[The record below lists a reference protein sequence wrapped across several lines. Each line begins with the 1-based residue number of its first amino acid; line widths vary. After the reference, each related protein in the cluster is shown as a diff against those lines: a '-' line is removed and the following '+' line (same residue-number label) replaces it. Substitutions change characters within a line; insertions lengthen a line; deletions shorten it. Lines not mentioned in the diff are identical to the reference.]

1 MSATECPG
9 MSLTTRLTL
18 LWSLLAAA
26 LVGLFGFLN
35 YRGSREHVLTTWR
48 ETLEHDATTTIL
60 RVQSAAQEAA
70 RDALY
75 LASTPGVREYA
86 LAGEGTERQ
95 EQWRRITEDEFRA
108 LMAGKPT
115 YFQVRLLSATAD
127 GPELIRLDHLHGT
140 IETIP
145 AENLQAK
152 GDRDYF
158 QAGRQLAP
166 GAVYVSDLTL
176 NQDFGRVTEPHT
188 PTVRT
193 VASVRTADGQLFGM
207 VVINVDLGGLVATL
221 PAQAS
226 PGVSLQLGNEADD
239 YVIHPDSSRTFGRD
253 LGRPARFAMGA
264 GPSMVETA
272 ELAVERTF
280 PALPGSSRLWKVR
293 LTARESEFLR
303 GLAAARNRA
312 LALTGLAAI
321 GGAGVVLLAGR
332 SLARRLQ
339 HVSDAMAHYESG
351 QEIPAG
357 PAPGPRDEIGQLAE
371 KFRGLAAKV
380 RDDVAALE
388 AARHEAEAAARARD
402 DFLAMM
408 SHEIRTPMNAVTGLL
423 RVLERNRPAPHQEP
437 VLASL
442 RSASRQLLAL
452 LDEALDHS
460 KIKAGRVT
468 FQAIDFSLHELLRD
482 SALTHRPLA
491 AQKGLVFELTV
502 ADRLPDR
509 LRGDAVRLGQVLNN
523 LLGNAVKFTDHG
535 SVRLEARLAQPDA
548 DTADTAPTTTDAD
561 TPAVPV
567 WIEFIVSD
575 TGIGI
580 AEEDVGRIFAP
591 FDQAHGDIGRRF
603 GGTGLGLSIVRS
615 LVELQGGTLS
625 VASQPG
631 RGSCFRACLPFQAAP
646 AAGPFLEA
654 SHDPPANFQNL
665 HFLYVEDVA
674 SNREVMA
681 ATLAGTGARLE
692 CAETGAAAL
701 ATMDRCGSF
710 DLVLVDLQLPDMNGL
725 ELARRLH
732 ARHPHQRLVAVTAQV
747 SAETRADCLAAGL
760 LGVVTK
766 PYTPASLFSE
776 MARWLP
782 APPPTDPHVATT
794 TPDPDAP
801 DAPVLSP
808 SPRPPAAS
816 MPPAAAPAATPA
828 AKAASPPP
836 SPAAA
841 LHVLFPNEPARVQR
855 LLHTLAEEF
864 AQHTTTFHQ
873 AAADGNLDAL
883 RALRHKLHSAL
894 TQLRLEALRHAF
906 DAFLEA
912 PDQETARALTAH
924 ELDRAAASLRQ
935 AAAREN
941 PSDHLPP
948 PQSEKLNY

>member
-1 MSATECPG
+1 

-75 LASTPGVREYA
+75 LASTPSVREYA

-95 EQWRRITEDEFRA
+95 EQWRRITVDEFRA

-193 VASVRTADGQLFGM
+193 VASVRTADGHLFGM

-226 PGVSLQLGNEADD
+226 PGVSLQLGNEAGD

-253 LGRPARFAMGA
+253 LGHPARFAMGA

-357 PAPGPRDEIGQLAE
+357 PAPSPRDEIGQLAE
-371 KFRGLAAKV
+371 KFRGLTAKV

-468 FQAIDFSLHELLRD
+468 FQAIDFSLYELLRD

-502 ADRLPDR
+502 ADSLPDR

-535 SVRLEARLAQPDA
+535 SVRLEAHLTQPNANANANAADA
-548 DTADTAPTTTDAD
+548 DVD
-561 TPAVPV
+561 TPTVPV
-567 WIEFIVSD
+567 WIEFKVSD

-580 AEEDVGRIFAP
+580 AEDDVGRIFAP

-646 AAGPFLEA
+646 AAGPFPEA
-654 SHDPPANFQNL
+654 SHEPLANFQNL

-692 CAETGAAAL
+692 CAETGAEAL
-701 ATMDRCGSF
+701 ATMDCRGSF

-725 ELARRLH
+725 ELARLLH
-732 ARHPHQRLVAVTAQV
+732 ARHPRQRLVAVTAQV

-782 APPPTDPHVATT
+782 APPPANPNVATT
-794 TPDPDAP
+794 TTNPEIPV
-801 DAPVLSP
+801 APVLSP
-808 SPRPPAAS
+808 SPRLPATSVPPT
-816 MPPAAAPAATPA
+816 ATPA
-828 AKAASPPP
+828 SAPDSPPP

-894 TQLRLEALRHAF
+894 TQLRLEALRHAY
-906 DAFLEA
+906 DTFLKA
-912 PDQETARALTAH
+912 PDQETARALTAR

-935 AAAREN
+935 AAGAHHDEPR
-941 PSDHLPP
+941 PLPP
-948 PQSEKLNY
+948 RL

>member
-1 MSATECPG
+1 

-193 VASVRTADGQLFGM
+193 VASVRTADGYLFGM

-221 PAQAS
+221 PDQAS
-226 PGVSLQLGNEADD
+226 PGVSLQLGNEAGD

-264 GPSMVETA
+264 GPSMAETA

-351 QEIPAG
+351 QEIPTD
-357 PAPGPRDEIGQLAE
+357 PTPGPRDEIGRLAE

-491 AQKGLVFELTV
+491 AQKGLAFELTV
-502 ADRLPDR
+502 ADNLPDS

-535 SVRLEARLAQPDA
+535 SVRLEARLAQPDGQPDANTDANTDAA
-548 DTADTAPTTTDAD
+548 DTAAD
-561 TPAVPV
+561 TLAVPA

-625 VASQPG
+625 MVSQPG
-631 RGSCFRACLPFQAAP
+631 QGSCFRACLPFQAAP

-681 ATLAGTGARLE
+681 ATLSATGARLE

-732 ARHPHQRLVAVTAQV
+732 ARHPRQRLVAVTAQV

-776 MARWLP
+776 MVRWLP
-782 APPPTDPHVATT
+782 APPPVDPHVATT
-794 TPDPDAP
+794 TPDPDVP
-801 DAPVLSP
+801 VAPVLSP
-808 SPRPPAAS
+808 SPRRPATS

-828 AKAASPPP
+828 ATPP
-836 SPAAA
+836 STPPCPAAA
-841 LHVLFPNEPARVQR
+841 LHVLFPDEPARVQR
-855 LLHTLAEEF
+855 LLHTLTEEF

-873 AAADGNLDAL
+873 AAADNNLDAL

-906 DAFLEA
+906 DAFLET
-912 PDQETARALTAH
+912 PDQEAARTLTAR

-935 AAAREN
+935 AAARHNE
-941 PSDHLPP
+941 PEPLPP
-948 PQSEKLNY
+948 PL

>member
-1 MSATECPG
+1 
-9 MSLTTRLTL
+9 
-18 LWSLLAAA
+18 
-26 LVGLFGFLN
+26 
-35 YRGSREHVLTTWR
+35 
-48 ETLEHDATTTIL
+48 
-60 RVQSAAQEAA
+60 
-70 RDALY
+70 
-75 LASTPGVREYA
+75 
-86 LAGEGTERQ
+86 
-95 EQWRRITEDEFRA
+95 
-108 LMAGKPT
+108 
-115 YFQVRLLSATAD
+115 
-127 GPELIRLDHLHGT
+127 
-140 IETIP
+140 
-145 AENLQAK
+145 
-152 GDRDYF
+152 
-158 QAGRQLAP
+158 
-166 GAVYVSDLTL
+166 
-176 NQDFGRVTEPHT
+176 
-188 PTVRT
+188 
-193 VASVRTADGQLFGM
+193 
-207 VVINVDLGGLVATL
+207 
-221 PAQAS
+221 
-226 PGVSLQLGNEADD
+226 
-239 YVIHPDSSRTFGRD
+239 
-253 LGRPARFAMGA
+253 MGA
-264 GPSMVETA
+264 GPSMAETA

-351 QEIPAG
+351 QEIPTG
-357 PAPGPRDEIGQLAE
+357 PTPGPRDEIGRLAE

-380 RDDVAALE
+380 RDDVTALE

-491 AQKGLVFELTV
+491 AQKGLAFELTV
-502 ADRLPDR
+502 ADSLPDR

-535 SVRLEARLAQPDA
+535 SVRLEARLATEGILGTTEGTPGVPGTPDA
-548 DTADTAPTTTDAD
+548 ST
-561 TPAVPV
+561 

-580 AEEDVGRIFAP
+580 AEADVGRIFAP

-625 VASQPG
+625 MVSQPG
-631 RGSCFRACLPFQAAP
+631 QGSCFRACLPFQAAP

-732 ARHPHQRLVAVTAQV
+732 ARHPRQRLVAVTAQV

-776 MARWLP
+776 MVRWLP
-782 APPPTDPHVATT
+782 APPPVDPMAATT
-794 TPDPDAP
+794 TPEPKIP
-801 DAPVLSP
+801 DAPVCNP
-808 SPRPPAAS
+808 HPRPPAAS
-816 MPPAAAPAATPA
+816 VTTPATPA
-828 AKAASPPP
+828 SAPPSSPP

-841 LHVLFPNEPARVQR
+841 LHVLFPDEPARVQR
-855 LLHTLAEEF
+855 LLHTLTEEF
-864 AQHTTTFHQ
+864 AQHTATFHQ
-873 AAADGNLDAL
+873 AAADSNLDAL

-894 TQLRLEALRHAF
+894 TQLRLEDLRHAF

-912 PDQETARALTAH
+912 PDQEAARALTAR
-924 ELDRAAASLRQ
+924 ELDRAAASLRL
-935 AAAREN
+935 AAAGHDE
-941 PSDHLPP
+941 PDPLPP
-948 PQSEKLNY
+948 PL